1 MAVKNVTFNVSANT
15 KDAEKSLNDLI
26 AQLDKVKKSA
36 NISFSQSTGNIDSQ
50 IKSISDKLDKLS
62 QDNKK
67 RNNNEVNDSKKTQQ
81 SKATELQ
88 KSIEAQKKAYQQFA
102 IYNANLLKKE
112 VAEYNA
118 AQKAKQAIA
127 DAAAKKAQADS
138 AKQQK
143 QPIFQA
149 KGTSGLFSGVGFGRL
164 IEQINFVARSVANS
178 SNNFVRLQNVIART
192 GVALGAISIGSAI
205 ATIGRQAINAAKD
218 FEVLKVSFTTLIG
231 NAATAQQKIIELRN
245 FAAETPFTTDE
256 VFKASRIL
264 LGYGIEANRLL
275 PTLKTLGDV
284 AGGTGAPLERL
295 ALVFGQVRAAGRLY
309 GQDLLQ
315 LINAGFNPLQEISQN
330 TGKSIREL
338 RDEMRKGN
346 ITFDDVNDAFIRA
359 TSAGGKFFGLTNAL
373 ADTTAGKIAKLSEEW
388 NMLSIQIGNGLLP
401 VFTRFIEVLRA
412 LISFVSDLPRVIN
425 ENRLIFAALGTATVY
440 LTTAMFRYAQ
450 LRLIV
455 TTRTIA
461 ANIAD
466 KASIITLG
474 LKRAIVSTLSGTYQL
489 FTGRMTA
496 ATAAIN
502 IQTAAQQRWNAVQRA
517 NPLGVFITILTA
529 VTGLYYALKDSVDEA
544 NDGFVNSAEAL
555 AKVDAISGKAREEEK
570 KRLDDLFESIKK
582 TNTGTAER
590 KQLLDELNN
599 TYKVNAKDIKDETQF
614 LSDLTLQYDKAALS
628 AENFARA
635 AALIEVQ
642 KEQYSQLFTVIGEL
656 SSKLEEGARK
666 GLKPEQ
672 LIDLPKFK
680 QEFGDL
686 ALFGEENLAR
696 LDSVA
701 NGVVQAQGVVLD
713 SLKQN
718 VDKNKDFLNI
728 TPSIEFDVA
737 TEQSLNRTQNA
748 LELIGNEVLKIG
760 DKALETKKSIGSL
773 GLELKN
779 AQGPSFFDPEEEKR
793 IDKATDAFED
803 AVKRRKDGLE
813 SYYDLLNRIAKNDE
827 DLRKKRIEFRTP
839 LLFEGEID
847 QLRAVQAIEE
857 EGIRREIKREQEKI
871 QRELQQDRTLR
882 ELRQKS
888 LDIQTDI
895 TTKTNKAA
903 SAEKAKEVTAGLQDE
918 LDLVKDAIK
927 EEESRRATSAE
938 RIVLLNTVLQQ
949 ELEKLYSDTNKKI
962 NDIER
967 KGYLERIKLVQ
978 DTNDL
983 YTDLANF
990 RLEVEAKNLQKLK
1003 DGSDELL
1010 DDFFNIEEGEKGALK
1025 AQKRLRQIA
1034 KEVIKDGKE
1043 FSMLTQKEIRNKT
1056 SEISAQ
1062 ANSEIKSLESQLA
1075 NLNSQIQTA
1084 QDSVG
1089 GGTATPAE
1097 VLALQDLL
1105 AQRKKVED
1113 EILGV
1118 KTKANTKIFGLS
1130 EDYFNFLR
1138 RQDEELIAISVK
1150 REENDFKKIKAKY
1163 ENEKLAYTS
1172 NSTDILIAEQ
1182 NLERARENQQK
1193 LRAEGATAQEQK
1205 LADDSVAIY
1214 ESLYADEIKLAESN
1228 GLQLQN
1234 LEAQKQLE
1242 LTQRHEEG
1250 NEERLAITESTNEK
1264 EKTTREKLNEFF
1276 YGQDKELYDALK
1288 KLAESLLGFLK
1299 DINDAQIKQI
1309 EASIKAQELKVA
1321 KAEEIADKGNAYI
1334 LEAEQAKLDELNKQ
1348 RAKFVRQQQSLIAI
1362 ELVANSALAVAKA
1375 AAAGSGIASAI
1386 TIAATL
1392 VALAAGL
1399 AKARATA
1406 QASISGFAEGGY
1418 TGDGAKFQPAGVV
1431 HKGEFVINAEKTRR
1445 FRPML
1450 EAIHAGRTPN
1460 LGKGLV
1466 EKTII
1471 INNRSTDEKLSRI
1484 EQAIREQNGLNLSID
1499 ERGINGIVSR
1509 LSYKEQRIRNKAK

>member
-26 AQLDKVKKSA
+26 VQLDKVKKSA
-36 NISFSQSTGNIDSQ
+36 NISFSQSATNIDSQ

-67 RNNNEVNDSKKTQQ
+67 RNNNEVNDTKKTQQ
-81 SKATELQ
+81 AKATELQ

-127 DAAAKKAQADS
+127 DAAAKKAQVDS
-138 AKQQK
+138 SKQQK
-143 QPIFQA
+143 QTRFQA
-149 KGTSGLFSGVGFGRL
+149 KDTSGVFSGVGFGRL
-164 IEQINFVARSVANS
+164 TEQINFVARSVANS

-218 FEVLKVSFTTLIG
+218 FEVLRVSFTTLIG

-245 FAAETPFTTDE
+245 FAAETPFTTEE

-346 ITFDDVNDAFIRA
+346 ITFDDVNDAFTRA

-373 ADTTAGKIAKLSEEW
+373 ADTTAGKIAKLTEEW
-388 NMLSIQIGNGLLP
+388 QMLSIQIGNGLLP
-401 VFTRFIEVLRA
+401 VFTALVERLRS
-412 LISFVSDLPRVIN
+412 LIAFVSDLPRVIN

-474 LKRAIVSTLSGTYQL
+474 LKRAIVSTLSGAYQL

-502 IQTAAQQRWNAVQRA
+502 IQTAAQQRWNAAQKA
-517 NPLGVFITILTA
+517 NPLGIFITILTA
-529 VTGLYYALKDSVDEA
+529 VAGLYYALKDSVDEA

-570 KRLDDLFESIKK
+570 KRLDELNESIKK

-590 KQLLDELNN
+590 KKLLDELNN

-614 LSDLTLQYDKAALS
+614 LSDLSLQYDKAALS

-635 AALIEVQ
+635 AALREVQ
-642 KEQYSQLFTVIGEL
+642 TEQYTQLFNTIGDLSAEL
-656 SSKLEEGARK
+656 DKAARQ
-666 GLKPEQ
+666 GIKPGEI
-672 LIDLPKFK
+672 IDLPKF
-680 QEFGDL
+680 QEEFGDL
-686 ALFGEENLAR
+686 VLFSEENIAK

-701 NGVVQAQGVVLD
+701 LANAKITSDRITALRKDAEGSFIGAIETGVNVYAEAADDIERAQSD
-713 SLKQN
+713 SLKSFGDQ
-718 VDKNKDFLNI
+718 V
-728 TPSIEFDVA
+728 
-737 TEQSLNRTQNA
+737 TQF
-748 LELIGNEVLKIG
+748 GKQ
-760 DKALETKKSIGSL
+760 ALETKKSIGSL

-779 AQGPSFFDPEEEKR
+779 VEGPAFFDPEEEKR

-803 AVKRRKDGLE
+803 AIKRRKDGLE

-839 LLFEGEID
+839 LLFEGEIE
-847 QLRAVQAIEE
+847 QIRAVQQIEE
-857 EGIRREIKREQEKI
+857 EGIRREIQREQEKI

-888 LDIQTDI
+888 IDIQADI

-903 SAEKAKEVTAGLQDE
+903 SAEKAKEVTAGLQEE
-918 LDLVKDAIK
+918 LDLIKNAIK

-949 ELEKLYSDTNKKI
+949 ELQKLYIDTNKKI

-967 KGYLERIKLVQ
+967 KGYQERRKLIQ
-978 DTNDL
+978 DTQDL

-990 RLEVEAKNLQKLK
+990 RLEVEAKNLQKIK

-1010 DDFFNIEEGEKGALK
+1010 EDFFNIEEGEKGALK
-1025 AQKRLRQIA
+1025 AQKRLKQIA
-1034 KEVIKDGKE
+1034 KEVVKDGKE

-1062 ANSEIKSLESQLA
+1062 ANSEITSLESQLA

-1084 QDSVG
+1084 QDAVG
-1089 GGTATPAE
+1089 GGTATPNE
-1097 VLALQDLL
+1097 ILALQDLL
-1105 AQRKKVED
+1105 AQRKTVED
-1113 EILGV
+1113 EIVSV
-1118 KTKANTKIFGLS
+1118 KTKANIKIFGLS

-1163 ENEKLAYTS
+1163 ETEKLAFTS

-1242 LTQRHEEG
+1242 LTQRHEQG
-1250 NEERLAITESTNEK
+1250 NEERAAITESTNEK

-1276 YGQDKELYDALK
+1276 YGQDKELYDSLK
-1288 KLAESLLGFLK
+1288 KLAENLLSFLK

-1484 EQAIREQNGLNLSID
+1484 EKAIREQNGLNLSID

-1509 LSYKEQRIRNKAK
+1509 LSYKEQRIRNRAK